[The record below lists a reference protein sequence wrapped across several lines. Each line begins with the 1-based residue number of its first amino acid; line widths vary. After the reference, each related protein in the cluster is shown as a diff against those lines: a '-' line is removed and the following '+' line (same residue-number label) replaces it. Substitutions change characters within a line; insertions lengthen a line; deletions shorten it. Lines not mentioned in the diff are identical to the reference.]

1 MSPASARRVLAV
13 IFGGRSVEHE
23 VSLVS
28 GRTVLEAAD
37 PERYE
42 LVPVLVD
49 RDGRWYTGPAEALL
63 GPERSDP
70 PGRRVLA
77 PGDPTQPCLLTPAGE
92 AASPPLE
99 VAFPIVHGS
108 GGEDGLLQGL
118 LETAQIPYVGAGVLA
133 SAVCMHK
140 ILAKQLM
147 ASAGLPVVPWERV
160 GIDEWPLKGEEV
172 MARLARLGLPAFVKP
187 ANGGSSVG
195 VRRAET
201 PEELAE
207 ALDLA
212 LALDVEALVE
222 RGVDAREIECAVLG
236 NRRAECAPPC
246 EIVPGKGFYDYEAKY
261 GEAGSEVHVPARLDA
276 ALADEARRLALEAYA
291 VLGVEGMARVDF
303 LLERET
309 GRFYLNEL
317 NTLPGFTSISV
328 YPQAW
333 KAAGLPLPRLV
344 DRLVELALERA
355 AERQALRTR
364 WSPDD

>member
-1 MSPASARRVLAV
+1 MSGKRVLAV

-28 GRTVLEAAD
+28 GGTVIESAD
-37 PERYE
+37 PSRYE
-42 LVPVLVD
+42 IVPVLVD
-49 RDGRWYTGPAEALL
+49 RDGRWYTGEGETLLRAEH
-63 GPERSDP
+63 PDP
-70 PGRRVLA
+70 PGTRVMA
-77 PGDPTQPCLLTPAGE
+77 PGDPGDRRLLTPEGE

-99 VAFPIVHGS
+99 VAFPIIHGS

-140 ILAKQLM
+140 VLSKRLLA
-147 ASAGLPVVPWERV
+147 AAGLPVVPWETV
-160 GIDEWPLKGEEV
+160 GTGEWPERGGEV
-172 MARLARLGLPAFVKP
+172 MARLAALGLPAFVKP

-195 VRRAET
+195 VRRAAT
-201 PEELAE
+201 PEELVD

-212 LALDVEALVE
+212 LCLDVEALVE
-222 RGVDAREIECAVLG
+222 KAVDAREIECAVLG
-236 NRRAECAPPC
+236 NREAECAPPC
-246 EIVPGKGFYDYEAKY
+246 EIVPGKDFYDYEAKY
-261 GEAGSEVHVPARLDA
+261 GEAGSEVHVPADLDPG
-276 ALADEARRLALEAYA
+276 LADQARHLALEAYA
-291 VLGVEGMARVDF
+291 ALGVEGMARVDF
-303 LLERET
+303 LLEKET
-309 GRFYLNEL
+309 GRYYLNEL

-333 KAAGLPLPRLV
+333 REAGVPLPRLV

-355 AERQALRTR
+355 AEREALRTR